1 MTQLSVVLASDIG
14 GWFCLIIGVL
24 AIIGVIS
31 KNSSEETSSGGR
43 RYVPHESVPDFTVK
57 CEKDFVG
64 TGTDREE
71 AWKIYCQGRVP
82 VLSQQDVTLIVT
94 LQDKT
99 NAEAR
104 PVTCMIGQL
113 RDADTGAYRDSLG
126 IGECNPGTYLKSW
139 VCVAIMPVNHMAAAY
154 SGMRKL
160 QVSCTAVPSYISN
173 KSLGSHL
180 LWDSAICS
188 AQTIVEVS
196 FPMTGY
202 LEANEK
208 ARDARALIVEVA
220 MACALADGSIDQRE
234 LRVINRWMKSVV
246 TQMEQEESS
255 DVEMTRSSLNDALKK
270 GSAGLVRLDSA
281 CRSLK
286 QCGLPSMNQVALSLC
301 VDVISADGVLNEN
314 ELMSVR
320 KIALALNIDYAR
332 LQSLLDKH
340 FKSGSITVADD
351 NLEGLVGV
359 DPTWDRE
366 KIRRHLADQFM
377 KWNAR
382 APNAKTTNDQTR
394 IRSMLD
400 AIAKLKKKYS

>member
-1 MTQLSVVLASDIG
+1 MMQLTAVFASDIG
-14 GWFCLIIGVL
+14 GWFCLILGVVAVIG
-24 AIIGVIS
+24 AIS
-31 KNSSEETSSGGR
+31 KNSNEETTSSGR
-43 RYVPHESVPDFTVK
+43 RYVPRESVPDFCVK
-57 CEKDFVG
+57 CEKDFIG

-71 AWKIYCQGRVP
+71 AWKVYCQGRVP

-99 NAEAR
+99 NVEAR
-104 PVTCMIGQL
+104 PVTCLIGQF

-126 IGECNPGTYLKSW
+126 IGECSPGTYLNSW
-139 VCVAIMPVNHMAAAY
+139 VCVGIMPVNHMAAAY

-160 QVSCTAVPSYISN
+160 QVSCTAVPSYISK
-173 KSLGSHL
+173 KSLGNHV
-180 LWDSAICS
+180 LWDLAICS
-188 AQTIVEVS
+188 AQTIVEVAL
-196 FPMTGY
+196 PMTGY

-208 ARDARALIVEVA
+208 ARDAKALIVEIA

-234 LRVINRWMKSVV
+234 LRVINRWMHSVV

-255 DVEMTRSSLNDALKK
+255 DLEKTRSSLNDALKK
-270 GSAGLVRLDSA
+270 GSAGVVRLDTA
-281 CRSLK
+281 CRALK
-286 QCGLPSMNQVALSLC
+286 QCGLPSMNHVALSLC

-320 KIALALNIDYAR
+320 KIALALDIDYAR

-359 DPTWDRE
+359 DPMWDRE

-382 APNAKTTNDQTR
+382 APNAKTTNDQAR